1 MYVSECVGQAC
12 RSPLLNC
19 RSPQAVAINKFAF
32 CNVVWAT
39 ATHQLPHTRAHMFT
53 RLPSIASTSCTASRH
68 RPYGLLLAWQQPH
81 QRKCDSLRPANGAT
95 SQHWMAW
102 HRDAQGWQLGITWY
116 NWVWWTWKFIAI
128 KGNHWQTIGGW
139 EAAWWSNGTV
149 WNTHVN
155 FVSVQPAAAN
165 FWRNGLGQ
173 ICWL

>member
-1 MYVSECVGQAC
+1 
-12 RSPLLNC
+12 
-19 RSPQAVAINKFAF
+19 
-32 CNVVWAT
+32 
-39 ATHQLPHTRAHMFT
+39 MFT

-102 HRDAQGWQLGITWY
+102 HRDAQGWQLGMTWY

-128 KGNHWQTIGGW
+128 NGNHWQTIGGW

-149 WNTHVN
+149 WNTPRELRV
-155 FVSVQPAAAN
+155 VQPAAAN
-165 FWRNGLGQ
+165 FDATDSGKYVDSNRSTTSPLCSANLAREWNISRR
-173 ICWL
+173 WLHWSQGSKSLDLC